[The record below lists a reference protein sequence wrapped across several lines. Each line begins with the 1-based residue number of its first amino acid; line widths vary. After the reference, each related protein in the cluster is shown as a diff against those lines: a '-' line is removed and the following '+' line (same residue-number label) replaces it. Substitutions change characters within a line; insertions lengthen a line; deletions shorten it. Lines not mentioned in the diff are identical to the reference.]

1 MVTRPEILFPLF
13 APTRSL
19 KGVGESTVK
28 NFERINI
35 RKVRDI
41 LFTLPVS
48 YIDRKPVESVANIV
62 TPSMIQVEVEVICH
76 HKPRE
81 NSKPYVISVKDSQC
95 IFKLIY
101 FRAQKKY
108 LESLLPVGSR
118 KVVSGKVEMFD
129 GLFQIVHPDYIVPV
143 KTGNKKLKAD
153 IPRHEPVYPLTQ
165 GLTQKLF
172 FKTVRQ
178 SIECLPILKEWI
190 DKNQKDRAG
199 WPSWTEAIEKAHTPN
214 SEFTLALESPSR
226 ERLSYDELFSHQ
238 LSLALARIRYRTQKG
253 LSTKGGKL
261 LRDKVIS
268 KLGYSLT
275 YAQEKVLREILLD
288 MAAPSRMNRLLQGD
302 VGAGKTI
309 VAFLALVTAVNDG
322 GQGVIMA
329 PTEILAHQ
337 HFENFLELSV
347 VIGLKIET
355 LTGRDTGEKRAKKL
369 KALHENKIQ
378 ILIGTHAVFQKDVI
392 FSNLRLVI
400 IDEQHRFGV
409 KQREE
414 LINKGFFA
422 DVLVMTA
429 TPIPRSLALANYG
442 DMEISIIA
450 EKPIG
455 RKPIKTV
462 IVSNKRLSEVIEKLS
477 VAVKN
482 GNQAYWVCPLVE
494 ESELNNK
501 ISAEVR
507 FKSLLKHF
515 NKGIVGLVHG
525 QMSNR
530 EKDKAME
537 AFASGVTKVLV
548 ATTVIEVG
556 VDVPSATIMVIERAE
571 GFGLSQ
577 LHQLRGRVGRGN
589 LVSNCL
595 LMYEHPLSE
604 AGYRRLDTLRRTEDG
619 FEIAEQDLNMRGSGD
634 LIGTAQSGTPMFF
647 FANLATQSDLMEV
660 AYSDARKLTLE
671 DPKLRG
677 DRGRAARVLLWLMEK
692 NEVVKLLK
700 VG

>member
-62 TPSMIQVEVEVICH
+62 TSSMIQVEVEVICH

-81 NSKPYVISVKDSQC
+81 NSKPFVISVKDSQC

-477 VAVKN
+477 IAVKN

-660 AYSDARKLTLE
+660 AHSDARKLTLE

-677 DRGRAARVLLWLMEK
+677 DRGRAARILLWLMEK

>member
-129 GLFQIVHPDYIVPV
+129 GLFQIVHPDYIVPA

-275 YAQEKVLREILLD
+275 YAQKKVLREILLD

-347 VIGLKIET
+347 LIGLKIET
-355 LTGRDTGEKRAKKL
+355 LTGRDTGEKRVKKL

-515 NKGIVGLVHG
+515 SKGIVGLVHG

-604 AGYRRLDTLRRTEDG
+604 AGYRRLDTVRRTEDG

-660 AYSDARKLTLE
+660 AHSDARKLTLE

>member
-76 HKPRE
+76 QKPRE

-199 WPSWTEAIEKAHTPN
+199 WPSWNEAIEKAHTPN

-589 LVSNCL
+589 LASNCL
-595 LMYEHPLSE
+595 LMYEYPLSE
-604 AGYRRLDTLRRTEDG
+604 AGYRRLDTVRRTEDG

-671 DPKLRG
+671 DPKLQG

>member
-129 GLFQIVHPDYIVPV
+129 GLFQIVHPDYIVSV

-275 YAQEKVLREILLD
+275 YAQEKALREILLD

-671 DPKLRG
+671 DPKLQG

>member
-275 YAQEKVLREILLD
+275 YAQKKVLREILLD

-347 VIGLKIET
+347 LIGLKIET

-515 NKGIVGLVHG
+515 SKGIVGLVHG

-604 AGYRRLDTLRRTEDG
+604 AGYRRLDTVRRTEDG

-660 AYSDARKLTLE
+660 AHSDARKLTLE

>member
-81 NSKPYVISVKDSQC
+81 NSKPYAISVKDSQC

-275 YAQEKVLREILLD
+275 YAQKKVLREILLD

-347 VIGLKIET
+347 LIGLKIET

-515 NKGIVGLVHG
+515 SKGIVGLVHG

-604 AGYRRLDTLRRTEDG
+604 AGYRRLDTVRRTEDG

-660 AYSDARKLTLE
+660 AHSDARKLTLE

>member
-275 YAQEKVLREILLD
+275 YAQKKVLREILLD

-347 VIGLKIET
+347 LIGLKIET
-355 LTGRDTGEKRAKKL
+355 LTGRDTGEKRVKKL

-515 NKGIVGLVHG
+515 SKGIVGLVHG

-604 AGYRRLDTLRRTEDG
+604 AGYRRLDTVRRTEDG

-660 AYSDARKLTLE
+660 AHSDARKLTLE

>member
-275 YAQEKVLREILLD
+275 YAQKKVLREILLD

-347 VIGLKIET
+347 LIGLKIET

-515 NKGIVGLVHG
+515 SKGIVGLVHG

-604 AGYRRLDTLRRTEDG
+604 AGYRRLDTVRRTEDG

>member
-13 APTRSL
+13 VPTRSL

-462 IVSNKRLSEVIEKLS
+462 IISNKRLSEVIEKLS

-671 DPKLRG
+671 DPKLQG

>member
-507 FKSLLKHF
+507 FKSLLEHF

-604 AGYRRLDTLRRTEDG
+604 AGYRRLDTVRRTEDG

-660 AYSDARKLTLE
+660 AHSDARKLTLE

>member
-556 VDVPSATIMVIERAE
+556 VDVPSATIMVVERAE

-604 AGYRRLDTLRRTEDG
+604 AGYRRLDTVRRTEDG